1 MKKTLLE
8 KYKKNPES
16 IPNKLKEVDNGMF
29 VEDEDGVERTV
40 HDSKGIRYE
49 IKPFGAGKE
58 KIMSEFET
66 ENNFCVYINSENY
79 KFIAIKDAED
89 NLGLALHIAESMIR
103 ELTRYANPLASK
115 NEIDESLSDFY
126 KQSYAKLRAKN
137 LFE

>member
-1 MKKTLLE
+1 
-8 KYKKNPES
+8 
-16 IPNKLKEVDNGMF
+16 MF
-29 VEDEDGVERTV
+29 VEDESGVERSV

-66 ENNFCVYINSENY
+66 ESNFCVYINSENY
-79 KFIAIKDAED
+79 KFNAIKDAED
-89 NLGLALHIAESMIR
+89 NLGLALHIAESIIR